1 MKLNV
6 SNEFKIRLSNAA
18 ANGSVIAEDILAELK
33 KNPDVREIIRGSY
46 NYFSTKRKRT
56 RHENFSKIRI
66 VFTAC
71 SKDLTHPNFP
81 DRNNPQAPWFPENRA
96 DIEPSTLVNI
106 FKNLR
111 DYTSK
116 ELEYFGSALCTESK
130 VTVKIYSRMQD
141 FMDAYLF
148 ENYSPVTDTDESTLH
163 NSCMRY
169 EDRARNAADFYTNF
183 AGAKILIAKDEGG
196 NILGRAIVWDKAKWK
211 KEDGSE
217 QGISLLD
224 RIYTS
229 HTFVL
234 DLLREQARSLG
245 INFRKRYNDFSHPTD
260 CIVLNP
266 PEDTE
271 LITDAALCAQLKV
284 EVPASKW
291 HKKGTPYLDTFY
303 SVFLV
308 NGKLELCN
316 YENSN
321 RIASCRGVGGYA
333 DKIRKVCP
341 GCGKI
346 HNTSETVF
354 CNECYSGLYTS
365 TIFGTVLKGS
375 AVQYKG
381 KTYPSVLFK
390 KGRPIAP
397 FRQYLQIEKLYTA

>member
-1 MKLNV
+1 MKVNV

-18 ANGSVIAEDILAELK
+18 ANGSGIAKDLLSELK
-33 KNPDVREIIRGSY
+33 MNPDASEAIRGLS

-56 RHENFSKIRI
+56 NYGEYARVRI

-71 SKDLTHPNFP
+71 SKDLTHSNFP
-81 DRNNPQAPWFPENRA
+81 DKNNPQAPWFPENRTDMDA
-96 DIEPSTLVNI
+96 STLVGL
-106 FKNLR
+106 FKNLPE
-111 DYTSK
+111 YTSK

-130 VTVKIYSRMQD
+130 VTVKIYSQMQD
-141 FMDAYLF
+141 FIDAYLF
-148 ENYSPVTDTDESTLH
+148 ENYTPITDTGESTLH
-163 NSCMRY
+163 NSCMRH

-183 AGAKILIAKDEGG
+183 AGAKILVAKDEGN
-196 NILGRAIVWDKAKWK
+196 NILGRAIVWEKVKWT
-211 KEDGSE
+211 KEDGKE
-217 QGISLLD
+217 QDVSLLD

-234 DLLREQARSLG
+234 ELMREQAKNLG
-245 INFRKRYNDFSHPTD
+245 INFRKQYNDYSHTTH
-260 CIVLNP
+260 CTVLNP
-266 PEDTE
+266 PENTE
-271 LITDAALCAQLKV
+271 LNISDTLCAQLKV
-284 EVPASKW
+284 EVPASRW

-303 SVFLV
+303 SVFLT

-316 YENSN
+316 YENNN
-321 RIASCRGVGGYA
+321 RIASCRKTEGYA
-333 DKIRKVCP
+333 EKIRKVCP

-346 HNTSETVF
+346 HNISETVF
-354 CNECYSGLYTS
+354 CANCHTELYTS

-375 AVQYKG
+375 PVEYKG